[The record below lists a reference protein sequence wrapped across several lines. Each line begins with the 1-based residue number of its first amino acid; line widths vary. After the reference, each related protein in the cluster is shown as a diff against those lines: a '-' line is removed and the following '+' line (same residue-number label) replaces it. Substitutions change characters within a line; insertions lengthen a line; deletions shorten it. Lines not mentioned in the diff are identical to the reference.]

1 MLLEQAILQ
10 LFSRSGTQGAFS
22 AFYLDRRKKE
32 KGSDLIDE
40 EKRKPPLLDEMV
52 AYLEKHPTA
61 WGEAKSQHL
70 KHSLAD
76 AKKRKP
82 LMNGVAHNPYQIVD
96 RTEAY
101 AVRNELLPIL
111 RHLIETKDVQ

>member
-1 MLLEQAILQ
+1 
-10 LFSRSGTQGAFS
+10 
-22 AFYLDRRKKE
+22 
-32 KGSDLIDE
+32 
-40 EKRKPPLLDEMV
+40 MV
-52 AYLEKHPTA
+52 SYLETEPAA

-101 AVRNELLPIL
+101 VVRNEILPIL
-111 RHLIETKDVQ
+111 RHLIETEKVT